1 MAPVAGGVTDAEKDR
16 FVFGARFLERLG
28 APGKPVHGIVGV
40 LKQVGRFF
48 PDKTVGV
55 RVNSLVAA
63 GCFHECVHGNAK
75 VSGRQKGCGTFRV
88 WSART
93 YPRFQVWGHVSKRKA
108 ATCLRTPS
116 RTLIFELQLRPIGF
130 AHAFGETVEDGRS
143 RPAVRKRARVCS
155 ARECACD
162 EHSAIRFRS
171 DGDDDGGGCEH
182 RLRGNSDRVR
192 AFLLQ
197 RRPLERLVLYTA
209 ALLVAIYGSFF
220 LIWLSARSSGG
231 GVDPKRLGSTARIVI
246 AVLSFQTIAL
256 FFVHRFV
263 REHELS
269 WSEAFGFKN
278 DFSRAL
284 LTGIAAGCAAV
295 PILIGLQYFS
305 AALMNLVGIHPQ
317 EQEAVQLLR
326 SSGGWLNRS
335 IMGFTAVIIAPLA
348 EEVLFR
354 GILYPAIRQHGYPR
368 LALWGGAVF
377 FGAIH
382 MNVATF
388 IPLTIFAVALA
399 WLYDRTRNL
408 TTPVMAHLVFNM
420 TNFIMLF
427 ALDLEHV
434 PLNK

>member
-1 MAPVAGGVTDAEKDR
+1 MLSEKPWKMDALVRLFGSVLVCVLLVSALAMSILR
-16 FVFGARFLERLG
+16 FVSDPTGMTMGA
-28 APGKPVHGIVGV
+28 V
-40 LKQVGRFF
+40 
-48 PDKTVGV
+48 
-55 RVNSLVAA
+55 
-63 GCFHECVHGNAK
+63 
-75 VSGRQKGCGTFRV
+75 VSIACAVILT
-88 WSART
+88 
-93 YPRFQVWGHVSKRKA
+93 
-108 ATCLRTPS
+108 
-116 RTLIFELQLRPIGF
+116 GF
-130 AHAFGETVEDGRS
+130 A
-143 RPAVRKRARVCS
+143 
-155 ARECACD
+155 
-162 EHSAIRFRS
+162 
-171 DGDDDGGGCEH
+171 
-182 RLRGNSDRVR
+182 L
-192 AFLLQ
+192 FLLQ
-197 RRPLERLVLYTA
+197 RRWPLERLVLYTA